1 MRNVL
6 LAVAVVG
13 GLVAC
18 ANNAANKSAENPAGV
33 TQTTNAEVE
42 LAAFGKGDG
51 GHATEVNAAKGDGGH
66 AVELSTLNNKGD
78 GGHATDVNAAYN
90 KGDGGHIQGG
100 HGDAGK

>member
-42 LAAFGKGDG
+42 LSAFGKGDG

-66 AVELSTLNNKGD
+66 ATELSTFNKGD
-78 GGHATDVNAAYN
+78 A
-90 KGDGGHIQGG
+90 GHIQGG